1 MDDFKMKRLSSVFL
15 AFMFFTPV
23 ALAEIFKCTAANG
36 LLKLQNFPCSVD
48 SIGSIATAAPPLP
61 MLDKPTGSSST
72 TSIASKAVSTVTTQ
86 RAHTL
91 RAVIPNGE
99 EPNGEEPYLGMRM
112 SDVREQWGEPKGTK
126 EIEGI
131 VIWFYDGPGDSTR
144 GVRFD
149 RDGRVVGIGG
159 EEWQPGANG
168 G

>member
-1 MDDFKMKRLSSVFL
+1 MAEFRMKKLGSVLF
-15 AFMFFTPV
+15 AFIFFAPPV
-23 ALAEIFKCTAANG
+23 AAEIFKCMEANG

-48 SIGSIATAAPPLP
+48 SIGSVATALPPTHSVETQ
-61 MLDKPTGSSST
+61 TGPSPSAT
-72 TSIASKAVSTVTTQ
+72 IGSKAATTGITP

-91 RAVIPNGE
+91 KAVIPTGE

-112 SDVREQWGEPKGTK
+112 SDVREQWGEPKWTK
-126 EIEGI
+126 EVGGM

-149 RDGRVVGIGG
+149 RDGRVTGIGD
-159 EEWQPGANG
+159 EDWQPGANG